1 MKLIKML
8 LFLTRMRASPFDRV
22 VSNLTAQVDKLR
34 DLEQGL
40 LFEET
45 QLSADIGNDG
55 IARAYYDAELSNL
68 RERRAKIDTLA
79 TGLTRLIIEAK
90 EEGTK

>member
-8 LFLTRMRASPFDRV
+8 LLLTRMRSTPFDRV
-22 VSNLTAQVDKLR
+22 VSTLTAQVDKLR
-34 DLEQGL
+34 DLEQSL

-45 QLSADIGNDG
+45 QLSADIGDDG
-55 IARAYYDAELSNL
+55 IARSYYDAELSNL
-68 RERRAKIDTLA
+68 REQRKQIDTLA

-90 EEGTK
+90 EGTK